1 MDNSP
6 VHQSR
11 KVISHLKNTG
21 WSWIFLPQYTP
32 ELAPI
37 ELFFGQLK
45 RLASKIYDKNTTNL
59 DTDAGRQ
66 LISNK
71 LLELNQVE
79 IIKIWSHF
87 FNEIENCINLIPT
100 IFELKS

>member
-1 MDNSP
+1 M
-6 VHQSR
+6 
-11 KVISHLKNTG
+11 T
-21 WSWIFLPQYTP
+21 
-32 ELAPI
+32 
-37 ELFFGQLK
+37 
-45 RLASKIYDKNTTNL
+45 KNTTNL

-79 IIKIWSHF
+79 IIKISSHF